1 MTEHHPPHRV
11 CWITPA
17 ELATFATSDGDVG
30 FYNTMYYSSLL
41 KVKGIRSAVADGETL
56 PCPCGRTITS
66 PAQIRGYLRCVW
78 ERQSEDGRKLIS
90 GQTYVI
96 CTGVSKTPVGL
107 MNDCAAACWASRSG
121 RVGNWTRPWPQAI
134 TAADYIAETQI
145 APRLAALILTI

>member
-17 ELATFATSDGDVG
+17 ELATFAASDNGVG
-30 FYNTMYYSSLL
+30 LYNAMYYSSLL

-96 CTGVSKTPVGL
+96 CTGCSKTPVGL
-107 MNDCAAACWASRSG
+107 MNDARLHAGRHAAGGLVIG
-121 RVGNWTRPWPQAI
+121 RGHGRRPSPPRI
-134 TAADYIAETQI
+134 TLLKHKL
-145 APRLAALILTI
+145 RRVLRR

>member
-1 MTEHHPPHRV
+1 MTEHHPPHHV

-17 ELATFATSDGDVG
+17 ELATFATSDGVVG
-30 FYNTMYYSSLL
+30 FYNAMYYSSLL
-41 KVKGIRSAVADGETL
+41 KAKGIRSAVADGETL

-96 CTGVSKTPVGL
+96 CTGCSKTPVGL
-107 MNDCAAACWASRSG
+107 MNDARLHAGRHAAGGLVIG
-121 RVGNWTRPWPQAI
+121 RGHGRRPSPPRI
-134 TAADYIAETQI
+134 TLLKHKL
-145 APRLAALILTI
+145 RRVLRR